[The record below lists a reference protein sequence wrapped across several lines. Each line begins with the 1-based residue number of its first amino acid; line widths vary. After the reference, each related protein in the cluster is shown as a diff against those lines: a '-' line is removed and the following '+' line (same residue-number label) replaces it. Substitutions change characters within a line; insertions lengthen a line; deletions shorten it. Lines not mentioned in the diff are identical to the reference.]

1 VEHLKNLGSLL
12 KAFDVLEEAEEA
24 GLRVTVTDSGENLT
38 IRGPKSAAELAKKVA
53 ECKPDVIEILQSS
66 PGTSHA
72 PIATAKLRRRLKKG
86 VDWFVS
92 IDSKLWD
99 KDGNAINL
107 GHTGPQKGPTKIELK
122 VSQSL
127 AKWLELERLLRVL
140 YEYEGCI
147 FGDYKGKPKLCPKD
161 SPVRCSHC
169 G

>member
-1 VEHLKNLGSLL
+1 MEHLKNLGSLL

-53 ECKPDVIEILQSS
+53 ECKPDVIEILQM
-66 PGTSHA
+66 PGPSHA
-72 PIATAKLRRRLKKG
+72 PIATAKLSRRLKKG
-86 VDWFVS
+86 VD
-92 IDSKLWD
+92 SKLWD
-99 KDGNAINL
+99 KDDNPIDT
-107 GHTGPQKGPTKIELK
+107 GHTSPRKGPTKIELK

-147 FGDYKGKPKLCPKD
+147 FGDYKGKAKLCPKD
-161 SPVRCSHC
+161 SPVKCSHC